1 MDSSA
6 KTKHEACCKF
16 DKFGKFC
23 KSCKL
28 LSFAIRVARFVASS
42 VVLGILIGLG
52 ATVLTLIF
60 YAVQYLAF
68 SSIESA
74 KNTVFLGLPWY
85 RYVLSCTIAMTIAAL
100 AWYFLRKKES
110 PPRIVTIPQAV
121 SGSNMPIFST
131 IAHVLLQIGIVGSGI
146 SIGREVAPR
155 ELAAMI
161 AQRYSRIFNVSVK
174 TQRILVASAAGAGLS
189 AVYNAPLAGTVL
201 SLGLLSKTQ
210 GFGFYAFLNREN
222 GSVIVN
228 VLKNIARSERL
239 HCLPFALVM
248 NYVAAF
254 VVELLLH
261 HSRYYNISQFSC
273 VISWQICVL
282 AVVVGAVCGLVGY
295 VFRLGIIWCRT
306 HALRGMQ
313 MLCFMPV
320 AGLVIGVAACWFP
333 HIMGNGRSLCQLAF
347 SVSIFPYMA
356 ENSHIMIILLLL
368 AIMKMAVT
376 LLVLRYGAS
385 GGVLQPS
392 ISTGACFGVILY
404 AIFSTSGFLQVFDI
418 SQVSAIS
425 VAIIGAAS
433 LLASSRKAPIMA
445 WLLVAELVNAPFALL
460 CLMLFAVIVSN
471 CVSNCMSNC
480 VEHFTSHFG
489 LRSHAHDSLDI
500 FKMFVRR

>member
-1 MDSSA
+1 MDSSY
-6 KTKHEACCKF
+6 KTKHESCC
-16 DKFGKFC
+16 KFGKFG
-23 KSCKL
+23 KSGKL

-42 VVLGILIGLG
+42 VVLGVLVGLG

-68 SSIESA
+68 GSIESA

-85 RYVLSCTIAMTIAAL
+85 RYVLPGTIAMTIAAL
-100 AWYFLRKKES
+100 AWYFLRKKKN

-121 SGSNMPIFST
+121 SGSRMPIFST

-161 AQRYSRIFNVSVK
+161 AQRCSSIFHMSAK
-174 TQRILVASAAGAGLS
+174 TQRILVASAAGAGLA
-189 AVYNAPLAGTVL
+189 AVYHAPLAGTVL

-210 GFGFYAFLNREN
+210 GFGFYAWLNRKN

-228 VLKNIARSERL
+228 ALKNIACSERL
-239 HCLPFALVM
+239 RCLPFALVM

-254 VVELLLH
+254 VVEFLLH

-282 AVVVGAVCGLVGY
+282 TVVVGVVCGLVGY

-347 SVSIFPYMA
+347 SVSSFPYMA

-368 AIMKMAVT
+368 ALMKMLMTV
-376 LLVLRYGAS
+376 LVLRYGAS

-404 AIFSTSGFLQVFDI
+404 AIFSTTALSQVFDI

-425 VAIIGAAS
+425 VSIIGAAS

-445 WLLVAELVNAPFALL
+445 WLLVAELVNAPFTLL

-471 CVSNCMSNC
+471 CVSSCVSNC
-480 VEHFTSHFG
+480 VKRFTSHSCFAVT
-489 LRSHAHDSLDI
+489 RT
-500 FKMFVRR
+500 R

>member
-210 GFGFYAFLNREN
+210 GFGFYAWLNREN

-228 VLKNIARSERL
+228 ALKNIARSERL

-425 VAIIGAAS
+425 VSIIGAAS

>member
-6 KTKHEACCKF
+6 KTKHESCCKF
-16 DKFGKFC
+16 DKFGKYG
-23 KSCKL
+23 KYGKL
-28 LSFAIRVARFVASS
+28 LSFAILVARFIASS
-42 VVLGILIGLG
+42 VALGVLVGLG

-60 YAVQYLAF
+60 YAAQYLAF
-68 SSIESA
+68 GSIESA

-100 AWYFLRKKES
+100 AWYFLRKKEN

-121 SGSNMPIFST
+121 SGSKMPIFST

-161 AQRYSRIFNVSVK
+161 AQRYSRIFHVSVK
-174 TQRILVASAAGAGLS
+174 TQRILVASAAGAGLA

-239 HCLPFALVM
+239 YCLPFALVM

-282 AVVVGAVCGLVGY
+282 TVVVGAVCGLVGY

-320 AGLVIGVAACWFP
+320 AGLVIGIAACWFP

-347 SVSIFPYMA
+347 SVASFPYLA
-356 ENSHIMIILLLL
+356 ESSHIVTILLLL
-368 AIMKMAVT
+368 ALMKMAAT

-404 AIFSTSGFLQVFDI
+404 AIFSTSNFLQVFDI

-445 WLLVAELVNAPFALL
+445 WLLVAELVNAPFTLL

-471 CVSNCMSNC
+471 CVSSCVSNC
-480 VEHFTSHFG
+480 VKRFTSHSCFAVT
-489 LRSHAHDSLDI
+489 RT
-500 FKMFVRR
+500 R

>member
-16 DKFGKFC
+16 DKFGRFGKFG
-23 KSCKL
+23 KYGKL
-28 LSFAIRVARFVASS
+28 LSFAILVARFIAVSVALG
-42 VVLGILIGLG
+42 VLVGLG

-68 SSIESA
+68 GSIESA

-100 AWYFLRKKES
+100 AWYFLRKKEN

-121 SGSNMPIFST
+121 SGSRMPIFST

-161 AQRYSRIFNVSVK
+161 AQRCGSIFNVSVK
-174 TQRILVASAAGAGLS
+174 TQRILVASAAGAGLA

-210 GFGFYAFLNREN
+210 GFGFYAWLNREN

-228 VLKNIARSERL
+228 ALKNIARSERL

-282 AVVVGAVCGLVGY
+282 TVVVGVVCGLVGY

-333 HIMGNGRSLCQLAF
+333 HIMGNGRSLSQLAF
-347 SVSIFPYMA
+347 SVASFPYLA
-356 ENSHIMIILLLL
+356 ESSHIVTILLLL
-368 AIMKMAVT
+368 ALMKMAAT

-404 AIFSTSGFLQVFDI
+404 AIFSTSNFLQVFDI

-460 CLMLFAVIVSN
+460 CLMLFAVIVSS
-471 CVSNCMSNC
+471 CVSNCVSNC
-480 VEHFTSHFG
+480 VEHFTSHSCFAVT
-489 LRSHAHDSLDI
+489 RT
-500 FKMFVRR
+500 R

>member
-1 MDSSA
+1 MDSSS
-6 KTKHEACCKF
+6 KTKHESCC
-16 DKFGKFC
+16 KFGKFC
-23 KSCKL
+23 KYGKYGKL
-28 LSFAIRVARFVASS
+28 LSFAILVARFIASS
-42 VVLGILIGLG
+42 VALGVLVGLG

-68 SSIESA
+68 GSIESA

-100 AWYFLRKKES
+100 AWYFLRKEN

-121 SGSNMPIFST
+121 SGSKMPIFST
-131 IAHVLLQIGIVGSGI
+131 IAHVLLQIVIVGSGI

-161 AQRYSRIFNVSVK
+161 AQRCGSIFNVSVK
-174 TQRILVASAAGAGLS
+174 TQRILVASAAGAGLA

-228 VLKNIARSERL
+228 ALKNIARSERL
-239 HCLPFALVM
+239 YCLPFALVM

-254 VVELLLH
+254 VVEFLLH

-282 AVVVGAVCGLVGY
+282 AVVVGAVCGLVDY

-347 SVSIFPYMA
+347 SVASFPYMA

-368 AIMKMAVT
+368 ALIKMAAT

-404 AIFSTSGFLQVFDI
+404 AIFSTTALSQVFDI

-425 VAIIGAAS
+425 VSIIGAAS

-445 WLLVAELVNAPFALL
+445 WLLVAELVNAPFTLL

-471 CVSNCMSNC
+471 CVSSCVSNC
-480 VEHFTSHFG
+480 VKRFTSHSCFAVT
-489 LRSHAHDSLDI
+489 RT
-500 FKMFVRR
+500 R

>member
-6 KTKHEACCKF
+6 KTKHESCCKF
-16 DKFGKFC
+16 DKFGKYG
-23 KSCKL
+23 KL
-28 LSFAIRVARFVASS
+28 LSFAIRVARFIAVSVA
-42 VVLGILIGLG
+42 LGILVGLG

-68 SSIESA
+68 GSIESA

-100 AWYFLRKKES
+100 AWYFLRKKKN

-121 SGSNMPIFST
+121 SGSRMPIFST

-161 AQRYSRIFNVSVK
+161 AQRCSSIFNVSVK
-174 TQRILVASAAGAGLS
+174 TQRILVASAAGAGLA
-189 AVYNAPLAGTVL
+189 AVYHAPLAGTVL

-210 GFGFYAFLNREN
+210 GFGFYAWLNREN

-228 VLKNIARSERL
+228 ALKNIARSERL

-248 NYVAAF
+248 NYIAAF
-254 VVELLLH
+254 VVEFLLH

-282 AVVVGAVCGLVGY
+282 TVVVGVVCGLVGY

-306 HALRGMQ
+306 HALRGIQ

-333 HIMGNGRSLCQLAF
+333 HIMGNGRSLSQLAF
-347 SVSIFPYMA
+347 SVASFPYLA
-356 ENSHIMIILLLL
+356 ENSHIVTILLLL
-368 AIMKMAVT
+368 ALMKMAAT

-425 VAIIGAAS
+425 VSIIGAAS

-445 WLLVAELVNAPFALL
+445 WLLVAELVNAPFTLL
-460 CLMLFAVIVSN
+460 CLMLFAVIVSSCVSN
-471 CVSNCMSNC
+471 CVSNRVSNC
-480 VEHFTSHFG
+480 VKRFTSHSCFAVT
-489 LRSHAHDSLDI
+489 RT
-500 FKMFVRR
+500 R

>member
-23 KSCKL
+23 KYGKL

-68 SSIESA
+68 GSIESA

-228 VLKNIARSERL
+228 ALKNVARSERL

-254 VVELLLH
+254 VVEFLLH

-295 VFRLGIIWCRT
+295 VFRLCIIWCRT

-320 AGLVIGVAACWFP
+320 VGLVIGVAACWFP

-356 ENSHIMIILLLL
+356 ASSHIMIILLLL

-404 AIFSTSGFLQVFDI
+404 AIFSTSNFLQVFDI

-445 WLLVAELVNAPFALL
+445 WLLVAELVNASFALL

-471 CVSNCMSNC
+471 CMSNCMSNC

>member
-6 KTKHEACCKF
+6 KTKHESCCR
-16 DKFGKFC
+16 FGKFG

-28 LSFAIRVARFVASS
+28 FSFAILVARFIAVSVALG
-42 VVLGILIGLG
+42 VLVGLG

-68 SSIESA
+68 GSIESA

-85 RYVLSCTIAMTIAAL
+85 RYVLPGTIAMTIAAL
-100 AWYFLRKKES
+100 AWYFLRKKEN

-121 SGSNMPIFST
+121 SGSRMPIFST

-161 AQRYSRIFNVSVK
+161 AQRCSSIFNVSVK
-174 TQRILVASAAGAGLS
+174 TQRILVASAAGAGLA
-189 AVYNAPLAGTVL
+189 AVYHAPLAGTVL

-210 GFGFYAFLNREN
+210 GFGFYAWLNREN

-228 VLKNIARSERL
+228 ALKNIARSERL
-239 HCLPFALVM
+239 RCLPFALVM

-254 VVELLLH
+254 VVEFLLH

-282 AVVVGAVCGLVGY
+282 TVVVGAVCGLVGY

-333 HIMGNGRSLCQLAF
+333 HIMGNGRSLSQLAF
-347 SVSIFPYMA
+347 SIASFPYMA
-356 ENSHIMIILLLL
+356 ENSHIVTILLLL
-368 AIMKMAVT
+368 ALMKMLMTV
-376 LLVLRYGAS
+376 LVLRYGAS

-425 VAIIGAAS
+425 VSIIGAAS

-445 WLLVAELVNAPFALL
+445 WLLVAELVNAPFTLL
-460 CLMLFAVIVSN
+460 CLMLFAVIVSS
-471 CVSNCMSNC
+471 CVSNCVSSC

>member
-1 MDSSA
+1 MDNSA
-6 KTKHEACCKF
+6 KTKHESCCR
-16 DKFGKFC
+16 FGKFG

-28 LSFAIRVARFVASS
+28 FSFAIRLACFIAVSVA
-42 VVLGILIGLG
+42 LGVLIGLG
-52 ATVLTLIF
+52 ATILTFIL
-60 YAVQYLAF
+60 YAVQYIAF
-68 SSIESA
+68 GSIESA
-74 KNTVFLGLPWY
+74 QNTVFSALPWH
-85 RYVLSCTIAMTIAAL
+85 RYVLSCTIAMTVAAL
-100 AWYFLRKKES
+100 AWYFLRKREN

-121 SGSNMPIFST
+121 SGSRMPIFST

-161 AQRYSRIFNVSVK
+161 AQRCSSIFHVSSK
-174 TQRILVASAAGAGLS
+174 TQRILVASAAGAGLA
-189 AVYNAPLAGTVL
+189 AVYHAPLAGTVL

-210 GFGFYAFLNREN
+210 GFGFYAWLNREN
-222 GSVIVN
+222 GSLIDN
-228 VLKNIARSERL
+228 AAKNIVRSERL

-254 VVELLLH
+254 VVEFLLH
-261 HSRYYNISQFSC
+261 HSSYYNIPQFSC

-282 AVVVGAVCGLVGY
+282 AVAVSVVCGLVGY
-295 VFRLGIIWCRT
+295 VFRSGIIWCRS
-306 HALRGMQ
+306 HALRGVQ

-333 HIMGNGRSLCQLAF
+333 HIMGNGRSLSQLAF
-347 SVSIFPYMA
+347 SVASFPYLA
-356 ENSHIMIILLLL
+356 ESSHIVTILLLL
-368 AIMKMAVT
+368 ALMKMLMTV
-376 LLVLRYGAS
+376 LVLRYGAS

-404 AIFSTSGFLQVFDI
+404 AIFSMSALSQVFEI

-425 VAIIGAAS
+425 VSIIGAVS

-460 CLMLFAVIVSN
+460 FLMLFAAIVSN
-471 CVSNCMSNC
+471 CVANC
-480 VEHFTSHFG
+480 VERFISHF
-489 LRSHAHDSLDI
+489 LRSRAHDSLDI

>member
-1 MDSSA
+1 MDDSSA
-6 KTKHEACCKF
+6 KTEHEACGR
-16 DKFGKFC
+16 FGRFSRFV
-23 KSCKL
+23 KSGKL
-28 LSFAIRVARFVASS
+28 FSFAIRLARFAASS
-42 VVLGILIGLG
+42 VVLGVLVGLG

-68 SSIESA
+68 GSIESA

-85 RYVLSCTIAMTIAAL
+85 RYVLPGTIAMTIAAIS
-100 AWYFLRKKES
+100 WYLLRRRKNPS
-110 PPRIVTIPQAV
+110 RIVTIPQAV
-121 SGSNMPIFST
+121 SGSRMPIFST

-155 ELAAMI
+155 ELAAML
-161 AQRYSRIFNVSVK
+161 AQRYSRIFNVSTK
-174 TQRILVASAAGAGLS
+174 TQRILVASAAGAGLA
-189 AVYNAPLAGTVL
+189 AVYHAPLAGTVL

-210 GFGFYAFLNREN
+210 GFGFYAWLNREN

-228 VLKNIARSERL
+228 ALKNIARSERL

-306 HALRGMQ
+306 HALRGIQ

-320 AGLVIGVAACWFP
+320 AGLVIGVSACWFP
-333 HIMGNGRSLCQLAF
+333 HILGNGRSLSQLAF
-347 SVSIFPYMA
+347 SVSTFPYLA
-356 ENSHIMIILLLL
+356 ENSHIVTILLLL
-368 AIMKMAVT
+368 AVIKMLMTV
-376 LLVLRYGAS
+376 LVLRYGAS

-404 AIFSTSGFLQVFDI
+404 SIFSTSGFLQVFDI

-425 VAIIGAAS
+425 VSIIGAAS

-460 CLMLFAVIVSN
+460 CLMLLAVIVSN
-471 CVSNCMSNC
+471 CVSNCVSNF
-480 VEHFTSHFG
+480 VERFTLHSV
-489 LRSHAHDSLDI
+489 LRSRAHDSLDI
-500 FKMFVRR
+500 FKYL

>member
-16 DKFGKFC
+16 DKFGKYG
-23 KSCKL
+23 KL
-28 LSFAIRVARFVASS
+28 LSFAIRVARFIAVSVA
-42 VVLGILIGLG
+42 LGILVGLG

-68 SSIESA
+68 GSIESA

-100 AWYFLRKKES
+100 AWYFLRKKKN

-121 SGSNMPIFST
+121 SGSRMPIFST

-161 AQRYSRIFNVSVK
+161 AQRCSSIFNVSVK
-174 TQRILVASAAGAGLS
+174 TQRILVASAAGAGLA
-189 AVYNAPLAGTVL
+189 AVYHAPLAGTVL

-210 GFGFYAFLNREN
+210 GFGFYAWLNREN

-228 VLKNIARSERL
+228 ALKNIARSERL
-239 HCLPFALVM
+239 RCLPFALVM

-254 VVELLLH
+254 VVEFLLH

-282 AVVVGAVCGLVGY
+282 TVVVGAVCGLVGY

-333 HIMGNGRSLCQLAF
+333 HIMGNGRSLSQLAF
-347 SVSIFPYMA
+347 SVASFPYLA
-356 ENSHIMIILLLL
+356 ESSHIVTILLLL
-368 AIMKMAVT
+368 ALMKMAAT

-404 AIFSTSGFLQVFDI
+404 AIFSTSNFLQVFDI

-460 CLMLFAVIVSN
+460 CLMLFAVIVSS
-471 CVSNCMSNC
+471 CVSNCVSNC
-480 VEHFTSHFG
+480 VEHFTSHSCFAVT
-489 LRSHAHDSLDI
+489 RT
-500 FKMFVRR
+500 R

>member
-6 KTKHEACCKF
+6 KTKHESCC
-16 DKFGKFC
+16 KFGKFG
-23 KSCKL
+23 KSGKYGKL
-28 LSFAIRVARFVASS
+28 LSFAIRVARFIAVSVALG
-42 VVLGILIGLG
+42 VLVGLG

-68 SSIESA
+68 GSIESA

-100 AWYFLRKKES
+100 AWYFLRKKKN

-121 SGSNMPIFST
+121 SGSRMPIFST

-155 ELAAMI
+155 ELGAMI
-161 AQRYSRIFNVSVK
+161 AQRCSSIFHMSVK
-174 TQRILVASAAGAGLS
+174 TQRILVASAAGAGLA
-189 AVYNAPLAGTVL
+189 AVYHAPLAGTVL
-201 SLGLLSKTQ
+201 SLGLLNKTQ

-228 VLKNIARSERL
+228 ALKNIARSERL
-239 HCLPFALVM
+239 YCLPFALVM

-254 VVELLLH
+254 VVEFLLH

-356 ENSHIMIILLLL
+356 ASSHIVIILLLL

-425 VAIIGAAS
+425 VSIIGAAS

-445 WLLVAELVNAPFALL
+445 WLLVAELVNAPFTLL

-471 CVSNCMSNC
+471 CVSSCVSNC
-480 VEHFTSHFG
+480 VKRFTSHSCFAVT
-489 LRSHAHDSLDI
+489 RT
-500 FKMFVRR
+500 R

>member
-1 MDSSA
+1 M
-6 KTKHEACCKF
+6 
-16 DKFGKFC
+16 
-23 KSCKL
+23 
-28 LSFAIRVARFVASS
+28 
-42 VVLGILIGLG
+42 
-52 ATVLTLIF
+52 
-60 YAVQYLAF
+60 
-68 SSIESA
+68 
-74 KNTVFLGLPWY
+74 LPG
-85 RYVLSCTIAMTIAAL
+85 TIAMTIAAL
-100 AWYFLRKKES
+100 AWYFLRKREN

-121 SGSNMPIFST
+121 SGSRMPIFST

-161 AQRYSRIFNVSVK
+161 AQRCSSIFHMSVK
-174 TQRILVASAAGAGLS
+174 TQRILVASAAGAGLA
-189 AVYNAPLAGTVL
+189 AVYHAPLAGTVL

-210 GFGFYAFLNREN
+210 GFGFYAWLNREN
-222 GSVIVN
+222 GLLIDN
-228 VLKNIARSERL
+228 AAKNIARSERL

-254 VVELLLH
+254 VVEFLLH

-282 AVVVGAVCGLVGY
+282 TVVVGAVCGLVGY

-306 HALRGMQ
+306 HALRGIQ

-333 HIMGNGRSLCQLAF
+333 HIMGNGRSLSQLAF
-347 SVSIFPYMA
+347 SVASFPYLA
-356 ENSHIMIILLLL
+356 ESSHIVTILLLL
-368 AIMKMAVT
+368 AMMKMLAT

-404 AIFSTSGFLQVFDI
+404 AIFSTSALSQVFDI

-425 VAIIGAAS
+425 VSIIGAVS
-433 LLASSRKAPIMA
+433 LLVSSRKAPIMA
-445 WLLVAELVNAPFALL
+445 
-460 CLMLFAVIVSN
+460 
-471 CVSNCMSNC
+471 
-480 VEHFTSHFG
+480 
-489 LRSHAHDSLDI
+489 
-500 FKMFVRR
+500 

>member
-6 KTKHEACCKF
+6 KTKHESCCR
-16 DKFGKFC
+16 FGKLG

-28 LSFAIRVARFVASS
+28 FSFAILVARFIAVSVA
-42 VVLGILIGLG
+42 LGILVGLG

-68 SSIESA
+68 GSIESA

-100 AWYFLRKKES
+100 AWYFLRKKKN

-121 SGSNMPIFST
+121 SGSRMPIFST
-131 IAHVLLQIGIVGSGI
+131 IAHVLLQIVIVGSGI

-161 AQRYSRIFNVSVK
+161 AQRCSSIFNVSVK
-174 TQRILVASAAGAGLS
+174 TQRILVASAAGAGLA
-189 AVYNAPLAGTVL
+189 AVYHAPLAGTVL

-210 GFGFYAFLNREN
+210 GFGFYAWLNREN

-228 VLKNIARSERL
+228 ALKNIARSERL

-248 NYVAAF
+248 NYIAAF
-254 VVELLLH
+254 VVEFLLH

-282 AVVVGAVCGLVGY
+282 TVVVGVVCGLVGY

-333 HIMGNGRSLCQLAF
+333 HIMGNGRSLSQLAF
-347 SVSIFPYMA
+347 SVASFPYLA
-356 ENSHIMIILLLL
+356 ESSHIVTILLLL
-368 AIMKMAVT
+368 ALMKMAAT

-404 AIFSTSGFLQVFDI
+404 AIFSTSNFLQVFDI

-460 CLMLFAVIVSN
+460 CLMLFAVIVSS
-471 CVSNCMSNC
+471 CVSNCVSNC
-480 VEHFTSHFG
+480 VEHFTSHSCFAVT
-489 LRSHAHDSLDI
+489 RT
-500 FKMFVRR
+500 R

>member
-6 KTKHEACCKF
+6 KTKHESCCKF
-16 DKFGKFC
+16 DKFGKYG
-23 KSCKL
+23 KYGKL
-28 LSFAIRVARFVASS
+28 LSFAILVARFIASS
-42 VVLGILIGLG
+42 VALGVLVGLG

-60 YAVQYLAF
+60 YAAQYLAF
-68 SSIESA
+68 GSIESA

-100 AWYFLRKKES
+100 AWYFLRKKEN

-121 SGSNMPIFST
+121 SGSKMPIFST

-161 AQRYSRIFNVSVK
+161 AQRYSRIFHVSVK
-174 TQRILVASAAGAGLS
+174 TQRILVASAAGAGLA

-239 HCLPFALVM
+239 YCLPFALVM

-282 AVVVGAVCGLVGY
+282 TVVVGAVCGLVGY

-320 AGLVIGVAACWFP
+320 AGLVIGIAACWFP

-347 SVSIFPYMA
+347 SVSSFPYMA

-368 AIMKMAVT
+368 ALIKMAAT

-404 AIFSTSGFLQVFDI
+404 AIFSTTALSQVFDI

-425 VAIIGAAS
+425 VSIIGAAS

-445 WLLVAELVNAPFALL
+445 WLLVAELVNAPFTLL

-471 CVSNCMSNC
+471 CVSSCVSNC
-480 VEHFTSHFG
+480 VKRFTSHSCFAVT
-489 LRSHAHDSLDI
+489 RT
-500 FKMFVRR
+500 R

>member
-1 MDSSA
+1 MDDSSA
-6 KTKHEACCKF
+6 KTEHEACGR
-16 DKFGKFC
+16 FGRFSRFV
-23 KSCKL
+23 KSGKL
-28 LSFAIRVARFVASS
+28 LSFAIRLARFAASS
-42 VVLGILIGLG
+42 VALGVLVGLG

-68 SSIESA
+68 GSIESA

-85 RYVLSCTIAMTIAAL
+85 RYVLPGTIAMTIAAIS
-100 AWYFLRKKES
+100 WYLLRRRKNPS
-110 PPRIVTIPQAV
+110 RIVTISQAV
-121 SGSNMPIFST
+121 SGSKMPIFST

-155 ELAAMI
+155 ELAAML
-161 AQRYSRIFNVSVK
+161 AQRYSRIFNVSTK
-174 TQRILVASAAGAGLS
+174 TQRILVASAAGAGLA
-189 AVYNAPLAGTVL
+189 AVYHAPLAGTVL

-210 GFGFYAFLNREN
+210 GFGFYAWLNREN

-228 VLKNIARSERL
+228 AVKNILRSERL

-254 VVELLLH
+254 VVEFLLH

-306 HALRGMQ
+306 HALRGIQ

-333 HIMGNGRSLCQLAF
+333 HIMGNGRSLSQLAF
-347 SVSIFPYMA
+347 SVASFPYLA
-356 ENSHIMIILLLL
+356 ENSHIVTILLLL
-368 AIMKMAVT
+368 ALIKMLMTV
-376 LLVLRYGAS
+376 LVLRYGAS

-404 AIFSTSGFLQVFDI
+404 FIFSTSGFLQVCDI

-425 VAIIGAAS
+425 VSIIGAAS

-460 CLMLFAVIVSN
+460 CLMLLAVIVSN
-471 CVSNCMSNC
+471 CVSNCVSNF
-480 VEHFTSHFG
+480 VERFTLHSCSAVT
-489 LRSHAHDSLDI
+489 RT
-500 FKMFVRR
+500 R

>member
-23 KSCKL
+23 KYGKL

-68 SSIESA
+68 GSIESA

-228 VLKNIARSERL
+228 ALKNVARSERL

-261 HSRYYNISQFSC
+261 HSRYYNILQFSC

-295 VFRLGIIWCRT
+295 VFRLCIIWCRT

-320 AGLVIGVAACWFP
+320 VGLVIGVAACWFP

-356 ENSHIMIILLLL
+356 ASSHIMIILLLL

-404 AIFSTSGFLQVFDI
+404 AIFSTSNFLQVFDI

-460 CLMLFAVIVSN
+460 CLMLFAVIVSSCVANCVSSCVSN
-471 CVSNCMSNC
+471 CVSNC
-480 VEHFTSHFG
+480 VDRFTSHSCFAVT
-489 LRSHAHDSLDI
+489 RT
-500 FKMFVRR
+500 R

>member
-1 MDSSA
+1 MDSSY
-6 KTKHEACCKF
+6 KTKHESCC
-16 DKFGKFC
+16 KFGKFGEYGEYG
-23 KSCKL
+23 KL

-42 VVLGILIGLG
+42 VVLGVLVGLG

-68 SSIESA
+68 GSIESA

-85 RYVLSCTIAMTIAAL
+85 RYVLPCTIAMTIAAL
-100 AWYFLRKKES
+100 AWYFLRKKKN

-121 SGSNMPIFST
+121 SGSKMPIFST

-161 AQRYSRIFNVSVK
+161 AQRCSSIFNVSVK
-174 TQRILVASAAGAGLS
+174 TQRILVASAAGAGLA
-189 AVYNAPLAGTVL
+189 AVYHAPLAGTVL

-210 GFGFYAFLNREN
+210 GFGFYAWLNREN

-228 VLKNIARSERL
+228 ALKNIARSERL

-248 NYVAAF
+248 NYIAAF
-254 VVELLLH
+254 VVEFLLH

-282 AVVVGAVCGLVGY
+282 TVVVGVVCGLVGY

-333 HIMGNGRSLCQLAF
+333 HIMGNGRSLSQLAF
-347 SVSIFPYMA
+347 SVASFQYLA
-356 ENSHIMIILLLL
+356 ESSHIVTILLLL
-368 AIMKMAVT
+368 ALMKMAVT

-404 AIFSTSGFLQVFDI
+404 AIFSTSNFLQVFDI

-460 CLMLFAVIVSN
+460 CLMLFAVIVSS
-471 CVSNCMSNC
+471 CVSNCVSNC
-480 VEHFTSHFG
+480 VEHFTSHSCFAVT
-489 LRSHAHDSLDI
+489 RT
-500 FKMFVRR
+500 R

>member
-1 MDSSA
+1 MNSSA
-6 KTKHEACCKF
+6 ETKPEARCKF
-16 DKFGKFC
+16 GR
-23 KSCKL
+23 L
-28 LSFAIRVARFVASS
+28 LSFAIRVARFAVASI
-42 VVLGILIGLG
+42 VLGILIGLG
-52 ATVLTLIF
+52 ATVLTFIL
-60 YAVQYLAF
+60 YAVQCLAF
-68 SSIESA
+68 GSIESA
-74 KNTVFLGLPWY
+74 KNTVFSSLPWY
-85 RYVLSCTIAMTIAAL
+85 RYVLSCTIAMTVAAL
-100 AWYFLRKKES
+100 AWYLLRKRES

-121 SGSNMPIFST
+121 SGSKMPIFST

-161 AQRYSRIFNVSVK
+161 AQRYSRIFHVSAK
-174 TQRILVASAAGAGLS
+174 TQRILVASAAGAGLA
-189 AVYNAPLAGTVL
+189 AVYHAPLAGTVL

-210 GFGFYAFLNREN
+210 GFGFYAWLNREN

-228 VLKNIARSERL
+228 SLKNIARSERL

-248 NYVAAF
+248 NYVATF
-254 VVELLLH
+254 VAEFLLH
-261 HSRYYNISQFSC
+261 HSRYYNIPQFSC
-273 VISWQICVL
+273 VISWQICVF

-306 HALRGMQ
+306 HALRGLQ

-320 AGLVIGVAACWFP
+320 AGLVIGIAACWFP
-333 HIMGNGRSLCQLAF
+333 HIMGNGRSLSQLAF
-347 SVSIFPYMA
+347 SVSSFPYLA
-356 ENSHIMIILLLL
+356 ENSRIMIILLLL
-368 AIMKMAVT
+368 AIMKMLAT

-425 VAIIGAAS
+425 VSIIGAAS

-445 WLLVAELVNAPFALL
+445 WLLVAELVNAPFALI
-460 CLMLFAVIVSN
+460 CLMLLAVIVSN
-471 CVSNCMSNC
+471 CVANC
-480 VEHFTSHFG
+480 VERFISHFCFAVT
-489 LRSHAHDSLDI
+489 RT
-500 FKMFVRR
+500 R

>member
-16 DKFGKFC
+16 DKFGKYG
-23 KSCKL
+23 KL
-28 LSFAIRVARFVASS
+28 LSFAIRVARFIAVSVA
-42 VVLGILIGLG
+42 LGILVGLG

-68 SSIESA
+68 GSIESA

-100 AWYFLRKKES
+100 AWYFLRKKKN

-121 SGSNMPIFST
+121 SGSRMPIFST

-161 AQRYSRIFNVSVK
+161 AQRCSSIFNVSVK
-174 TQRILVASAAGAGLS
+174 TQRILVASAAGAGLA
-189 AVYNAPLAGTVL
+189 AVYHAPLAGTVL

-210 GFGFYAFLNREN
+210 GFGFYAWLNREN

-228 VLKNIARSERL
+228 ALKNIARSERL

-248 NYVAAF
+248 NYIAAF
-254 VVELLLH
+254 VVEFLLH

-282 AVVVGAVCGLVGY
+282 TVVVGVVCGLVGY

-333 HIMGNGRSLCQLAF
+333 HIMGNGRSLSQLAF
-347 SVSIFPYMA
+347 SVASFPYLA
-356 ENSHIMIILLLL
+356 ESSHIVTILLLL
-368 AIMKMAVT
+368 ALMKMAAT

-404 AIFSTSGFLQVFDI
+404 AIFSTSNFLQVFDI

-460 CLMLFAVIVSN
+460 CLMLFAVIVSS
-471 CVSNCMSNC
+471 CVSNCVSNC
-480 VEHFTSHFG
+480 VEHFTSHSCFAVT
-489 LRSHAHDSLDI
+489 RT
-500 FKMFVRR
+500 R

>member
-1 MDSSA
+1 MDSSS
-6 KTKHEACCKF
+6 KTKHESCC
-16 DKFGKFC
+16 KFGKFC
-23 KSCKL
+23 KYGKYGKL
-28 LSFAIRVARFVASS
+28 LSFAILVARFIASS
-42 VVLGILIGLG
+42 VALGVLVGLG

-68 SSIESA
+68 GSIESA

-100 AWYFLRKKES
+100 AWYFLRKEN

-121 SGSNMPIFST
+121 SGSKMPIFST
-131 IAHVLLQIGIVGSGI
+131 IAHVLLQIVIVGSGI

-161 AQRYSRIFNVSVK
+161 AQRCGSIFNVSVK
-174 TQRILVASAAGAGLS
+174 TQRILVASAAGAGLA

-228 VLKNIARSERL
+228 ALKNIARSERL
-239 HCLPFALVM
+239 YCLPFALVM

-254 VVELLLH
+254 VVEFLLH

-347 SVSIFPYMA
+347 SVASFPYMA

-368 AIMKMAVT
+368 ALIKMAAT

-404 AIFSTSGFLQVFDI
+404 AIFSTTALSQVFDI

-425 VAIIGAAS
+425 VSIIGAAS

-445 WLLVAELVNAPFALL
+445 WLLVAELVNAPFTLL

-471 CVSNCMSNC
+471 CVSSCVSNC
-480 VEHFTSHFG
+480 VKRFTSHSCFAVT
-489 LRSHAHDSLDI
+489 RT
-500 FKMFVRR
+500 R